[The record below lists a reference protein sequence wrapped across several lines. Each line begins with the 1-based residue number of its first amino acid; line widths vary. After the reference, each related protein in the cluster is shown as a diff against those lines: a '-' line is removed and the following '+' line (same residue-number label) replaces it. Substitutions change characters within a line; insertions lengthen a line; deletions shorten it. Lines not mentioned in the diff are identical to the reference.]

1 MRPTNLSK
9 GYKKMSEQTQDL
21 VDKIMSG
28 EHNNARDL
36 FNNVMSDRLLQEL
49 EAKRVEVASDMLPSD
64 ERTPQELAFSK
75 AHDIQYAEVDPHSGQ
90 ELDNDYDVE

>member
-1 MRPTNLSK
+1 
-9 GYKKMSEQTQDL
+9 MSEKTQEF

-28 EHNNARDL
+28 EHKQAKDM
-36 FNNVMSDRLLQEL
+36 FNDMMNDSLLQEL
-49 EAKRVEVASDMLPSD
+49 EAKRVEIASNMLPQD

-75 AHDIQYAEVDPHSGQ
+75 AHDIQYAEVDPHSGE

>member
-9 GYKKMSEQTQDL
+9 GYKKMSEQAQEL

-90 ELDNDYDVE
+90 ELDNDFDVE

>member
-1 MRPTNLSK
+1 M
-9 GYKKMSEQTQDL
+9 
-21 VDKIMSG
+21 
-28 EHNNARDL
+28 
-36 FNNVMSDRLLQEL
+36 QEL

>member
-1 MRPTNLSK
+1 MRPTNSSK

-75 AHDIQYAEVDPHSGQ
+75 AHDIQYAEVDPHSGE
-90 ELDNDYDVE
+90 ELDNNYDVE

>member
-1 MRPTNLSK
+1 MRPTNSSK

-36 FNNVMSDRLLQEL
+36 FNNVMSDR
-49 EAKRVEVASDMLPSD
+49 
-64 ERTPQELAFSK
+64 
-75 AHDIQYAEVDPHSGQ
+75 
-90 ELDNDYDVE
+90 

>member
-1 MRPTNLSK
+1 MTEK
-9 GYKKMSEQTQDL
+9 TQEF

-28 EHNNARDL
+28 ENNNARDI
-36 FNNVMSDRLLQEL
+36 FNDILNDRLLQEL
-49 EAKRVEVASDMLPSD
+49 EAKRVEVASSMLPQD

-90 ELDNDYDVE
+90 TVDDEYDV

>member
-1 MRPTNLSK
+1 
-9 GYKKMSEQTQDL
+9 MSEQTQEL

-28 EHNNARDL
+28 EHNNAREI
-36 FNNVMSDRLLQEL
+36 FNTELNDRLLQEL
-49 EAKRVEVASDMLPSD
+49 EAKRVEIASNMLPSD

-90 ELDNDYDVE
+90 NVDDEYDV

>member
-1 MRPTNLSK
+1 MTEK
-9 GYKKMSEQTQDL
+9 TQDF

-28 EHNNARDL
+28 EHNNARDI
-36 FNNVMSDRLLQEL
+36 FTDMMNDRLLQEL
-49 EAKRVEVASDMLPSD
+49 EAKRVEVASDMLPQD

-90 ELDNDYDVE
+90 ELENDYDVE

>member
-1 MRPTNLSK
+1 
-9 GYKKMSEQTQDL
+9 MSEQSQEL

-36 FNNVMSDRLLQEL
+36 FNNAMNDRLLQEL
-49 EAKRVEVASDMLPSD
+49 EAKRVEIASSMLPQD

-75 AHDIQYAEVDPHSGQ
+75 AHDIQYTEADPHTG
-90 ELDNDYDVE
+90 DNIDDEYDV